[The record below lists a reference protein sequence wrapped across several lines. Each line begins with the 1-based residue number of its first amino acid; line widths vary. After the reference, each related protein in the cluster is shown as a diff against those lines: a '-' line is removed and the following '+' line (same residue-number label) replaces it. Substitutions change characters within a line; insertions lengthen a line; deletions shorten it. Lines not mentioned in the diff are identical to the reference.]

1 MVTLTQIFNLQ
12 VHLYS
17 IFDQQASV
25 IFNSASKPTGKG
37 CLKKQFELPTPF
49 IRLYDEEGNYTGIRH
64 YTMGLNK
71 AIQPLESTT
80 CILPDRE
87 PLPDLND
94 EVTGYIS
101 EDEDDEYDILQCEQE
116 DESENCLHGS
126 NGTIDLPITHLSTS

>member
-1 MVTLTQIFNLQ
+1 
-12 VHLYS
+12 
-17 IFDQQASV
+17 
-25 IFNSASKPTGKG
+25 
-37 CLKKQFELPTPF
+37 
-49 IRLYDEEGNYTGIRH
+49 
-64 YTMGLNK
+64 MGLNK